1 MRIPSSSKWKDWN
14 YPEYIRYFLSKRAA
28 KRRLKGKSFPLDILS
43 KNQMKRFCRPIK
55 NKIEKKFRNK
65 RPKISITIAAHNEE
79 MQILPTIISYTLLKC
94 REGLAELIIVDNSSK
109 DRTAEIARSCGVK
122 IVECRKK
129 GLHYA
134 RKAGLD
140 SAYEDAEYI
149 WMSDADV
156 RMVPPV
162 KKEKNLKRKGTPLET
177 SYAYLEKNSN
187 TAGVSSG
194 ALVESAHWL
203 YNITHNLAL
212 VLNMTNEYSC
222 WSGPNQFMRK
232 WALEESGG
240 INLEMG
246 SSSEDHIRH
255 YQLAR
260 WAKKNN
266 MELSSANTNK
276 NLEDPVYHSGRR
288 VGSAK
293 KVIKSIW
300 TSINR
305 SNVKEGNH
313 WSEKRH
319 TGDSWWEEMK

>member
-1 MRIPSSSKWKDWN
+1 MRLPNSTDWKKWD
-14 YPEYIRYFLSKRAA
+14 YSEYIKYFLSKRAA
-28 KRRLKGKSFPLDILS
+28 KRRLKGKGFPLDILS
-43 KNQMKRFCRPIK
+43 KNQLVKFCNPIK
-55 NKIEKKFRNK
+55 KRIHKKYGNKKPNV
-65 RPKISITIAAHNEE
+65 SINIAAYNEE
-79 MQILPTIISYTLLKC
+79 LQILPTLISYTLLEC
-94 REGLAELIIVDNSSK
+94 GRDLAELVIVDNNSE
-109 DRTAEIARSCGVK
+109 DRTAEIAESCGVK
-122 IVECRKK
+122 LVKCKKK

-156 RMVPPV
+156 RVVPPV
-162 KKEKNLKRKGTPLET
+162 EKKKNLKRKGTPFKT
-177 SYAYLEKNSN
+177 SYTYLEKNVS

-194 ALVESAHWL
+194 ALTESSHWL
-203 YNITHNLAL
+203 YDITHNLAL
-212 VLNMTNEYSC
+212 ALNMTNKYSC

-266 MELSSANTNK
+266 MQLSSANMNRD
-276 NLEDPVYHSGRR
+276 LEDPVYHSGRR
-288 VGSAK
+288 VGSAR

-300 TSINR
+300 GSINR
-305 SNVKEGNH
+305 NNVEEGSH

-319 TGDSWWEEMK
+319 TGDSWWEEME